1 MNLIINQKEFYSG
14 IQIVQR
20 AVSSKST
27 LPILKGIYMEAHKEK
42 GVKLIGNDMEI
53 GIEYW
58 VNADIKEE
66 GSIVLPATELSNIIR
81 ELPSSDIYLDVDIEH
96 YQVNIKCLNSEFT
109 LKGFQAD
116 EFPQL
121 PEVENA
127 FRVNLPIDYF
137 SQMIEEIK
145 FATSTDQTQPALTGG
160 LLVFTR
166 ENIHLVSTNT
176 YRLSY
181 SSMNYNMEIDENIKV
196 ILPGTT
202 LNELNNLID
211 IEGDINLSL
220 NDSYIRFSFNDIIFI
235 SRLIEGQFP
244 NYKQVIPVDYKSKVK
259 VDRNEL
265 LNAVKRVSLI
275 ARLDSNIISIKI
287 EQDKMSIFSNSTE
300 FGKAQEFIEVELE
313 GPEQNIDIDAGY
325 LIDILKVLKDEII
338 IMEMIGSLNPLTI
351 KKEKEDNFVYLI
363 MPIRPGA

>member
-1 MNLIINQKEFYSG
+1 MNLIINQKEFYNG

-27 LPILKGIYMEAHKEK
+27 LPILKGIYMEAHKDK
-42 GVKLIGNDMEI
+42 GIKLIGNNLEM

-58 VNADIKEE
+58 VNADIIEE

-81 ELPSSDIYLDVDIEH
+81 ELPSSEISFNVNLEH
-96 YQVNIKCLNSEFT
+96 YQVNIECLNSKFT

-127 FRVNLPIDYF
+127 FRVNLPSDYF
-137 SQMIEEIK
+137 SQMIEEVR

-160 LLVFTR
+160 LLVFTKDSI
-166 ENIHLVSTNT
+166 NLVSTNT

-181 SSMNYNMEIDENIKV
+181 SSMKNNMEIDENINI
-196 ILPGTT
+196 ILPGST
-202 LNELNNLID
+202 LQELSNLID
-211 IEGDINLSL
+211 NDGDINLSL
-220 NDSYIRFSFNDIIFI
+220 NNSYIRFSFNEIIFI

-244 NYKQVIPVDYKSKVK
+244 NYMQVVPADYKSRVK
-259 VDRNEL
+259 VDRREL
-265 LNAVKRVSLI
+265 LDAVKRASLI
-275 ARLDSNIISIKI
+275 ARLDTNIISIKI
-287 EQDKMSIFSNSTE
+287 EQDKMFIFSNSTE
-300 FGKAQEFIEVELE
+300 YGKAQEIIEVELE
-313 GPEQNIDIDAGY
+313 GPEQNIDIDASY
-325 LIDILKVLKDEII
+325 LIDVLKVLKEEVIV
-338 IMEMIGSLNPLTI
+338 MEMISPLNALTI
-351 KKEKEDNFVYLI
+351 KKENNTNFIYLI